1 MKTEQKN
8 IQNETSK
15 KTKKG
20 IIKIIFY
27 VVGLIILVGIM
38 VSFVRYISLKKDK
51 KVTLEQGVEISLK
64 DEYSK
69 IDLVGLLDSYGVP
82 YSGNV
87 DQSFMDLIEAE
98 LSKDNK
104 LNSRLDLYNL
114 YINKTWHLDGIFN
127 NRVTINEMVDM
138 KNFSLDF
145 VRYKYKDKIKT
156 SLTYEYDV
164 EHGEQSVY
172 DYVSSLENP
181 VVLYSCSANDLFY
194 YYGTSLESLTV
205 KSGIEL
211 LQNLDNGLDFLEDNV
226 NRNIETLIECN
237 PKCQVFVMGIYVPS
251 DNFIINRMGAIV
263 INKINNRLKSV
274 CEQYDNVYYVDVSS
288 VSFAVLEGD
297 FHPNQDGQKIIASK
311 LAASISENLKKPKDY
326 YVLPRDKGV
335 VKQDVVSSDDFVV
348 LFKECELPKRD
359 YIEYAVAIEWVLDE
373 LDCKNVTSEC
383 LIDIEDDVI
392 AKLDESENLDLFI
405 KGYNVV
411 RIEHKILD
419 GMIESQFSLHPETK
433 ENDKLSLIQYYK

>member
-27 VVGLIILVGIM
+27 VVGLIILVGVM

-114 YINKTWHLDGIFN
+114 YINKTCHLDGIFN

-251 DNFIINRMGAIV
+251 DNFIINRTGAIV

-274 CEQYDNVYYVDVSS
+274 CEQYENV
-288 VSFAVLEGD
+288 
-297 FHPNQDGQKIIASK
+297 
-311 LAASISENLKKPKDY
+311 
-326 YVLPRDKGV
+326 
-335 VKQDVVSSDDFVV
+335 
-348 LFKECELPKRD
+348 
-359 YIEYAVAIEWVLDE
+359 
-373 LDCKNVTSEC
+373 
-383 LIDIEDDVI
+383 
-392 AKLDESENLDLFI
+392 
-405 KGYNVV
+405 
-411 RIEHKILD
+411 
-419 GMIESQFSLHPETK
+419 
-433 ENDKLSLIQYYK
+433 